1 LYVSIPLNYCI
12 QTGKFGVL
20 LEKIITFMTHLSK
33 NVKNGNITNKYFRLT
48 NETENETNLM
58 HNKLEYKFEF
68 IF

>member
-1 LYVSIPLNYCI
+1 
-12 QTGKFGVL
+12 
-20 LEKIITFMTHLSK
+20 MTHLSK